1 MAVIRTAG
9 LTKEFRLGF
18 RRKRALA
25 VDRLDLEVE
34 DGEIFGFLGPN
45 GAGKT
50 TTLKMLMGFIKPTS
64 GRAWLFGEE
73 IGDVRVRQRIGFLP
87 ESPYFYDYLTATE
100 FLAFYGRLFG
110 LSGEVIA
117 DKTAALLKQVGLESS
132 AHLQLRKFSKGMLQ
146 RIGIA
151 QALIND
157 PQLVILDEPM
167 SGLDPIGRK
176 EVRDLILQLKQQGK
190 TVFFSSH
197 IIPDVEMLCDR
208 VGILVRGRLHDI
220 GKLNEILET
229 RVACIEIVAAGI
241 DDDAAR
247 RVGFL
252 NGKTARTGDNLL
264 IRVPRQEEVEQTLM
278 VIKELKGTL
287 ISVLPVRET
296 LEEHFIREALK
307 GR

>member
-1 MAVIRTAG
+1 MAVIQAAG

-18 RRKRALA
+18 RRTKALA
-25 VDRLDLEVE
+25 VDQLDLEVQE
-34 DGEIFGFLGPN
+34 GEIFGFLGPN

-50 TTLKMLMGFIKPTS
+50 TTLKMLMGFIRPTS
-64 GRAWLFGEE
+64 GKAWLFGEE
-73 IGDVRVRQRIGFLP
+73 IGEVRVRQQIGFLP

-110 LSGEVIA
+110 LRRDVINER
-117 DKTAALLKQVGLESS
+117 TALLLKQVGLESS
-132 AHLQLRKFSKGMLQ
+132 GRLQLRKFSKGMLQ

-176 EVRDLILQLKQQGK
+176 EVRDLILQLKERGK

-220 GKLNEILET
+220 GRLSEILET
-229 RVACIEIVAAGI
+229 RVKYIEIVAARI
-241 DDDAAR
+241 DHDAAR
-247 RVGFL
+247 RVDYL
-252 NGKTARTGDNLL
+252 AGKTTATGNNLL
-264 IRVPRQEEVEQTLM
+264 IRVPQEEEVEQALAI
-278 VIKELKGTL
+278 VKELKGKL
-287 ISVLPVRET
+287 ISVLPVKET
-296 LEEHFIREALK
+296 LEEHFIREAQK
-307 GR
+307 ER

>member
-1 MAVIRTAG
+1 MAVIQATG
-9 LTKEFRLGF
+9 LTKEYRLGF
-18 RRKRALA
+18 RRKKALA
-25 VDRLDLEVE
+25 VDQLNLEVQE
-34 DGEIFGFLGPN
+34 GEIFGFLGPN

-50 TTLKMLMGFIKPTS
+50 TTLKMLMGFIRPTS
-64 GRAWLFGEE
+64 GKAWLFGEE
-73 IGDVRVRQRIGFLP
+73 IGEVRVRQRIGFLP

-110 LSGEVIA
+110 LRWDVIHER
-117 DKTAALLKQVGLESS
+117 TALLLKQVGLESS
-132 AHLQLRKFSKGMLQ
+132 ARLQLRKFSKGMLQ

-176 EVRDLILQLKQQGK
+176 EVRDLILQLKERGK

-197 IIPDVEMLCDR
+197 IIPDVELLCDR

-220 GKLNEILET
+220 GRLSEILET
-229 RVACIEIVAAGI
+229 RVKYIEIVAGRI
-241 DDDAAR
+241 DHDAAGR
-247 RVGFL
+247 LERLAGSI
-252 NGKTARTGDNLL
+252 TRTGDNLL
-264 IRVPRQEEVEQTLM
+264 IRVMQEEEIEKVLA
-278 VIKELKGTL
+278 VVKEAGGRL

-296 LEEHFIREALK
+296 LEEHFIREAQK
-307 GR
+307 ER